1 MAARCVTSSSIQ
13 QNRFSKLSIQ
23 RNARQVQRCVLARGG
38 AVTELNT
45 IEAYKEFIEHDGV
58 VVIDFFVSFVFSNI
72 TPDLAVPFNQGSHL
86 NFSLYCDVQASWCA
100 PCKLIAPKI
109 EEMAAELTDVK
120 FGKVR
125 RVERFFSLAPYY
137 QCSLPF

>member
-58 VVIDFFVSFVFSNI
+58 
-72 TPDLAVPFNQGSHL
+72 
-86 NFSLYCDVQASWCA
+86 ASWCA

-120 FGKVR
+120 FGKLNLTETPNVG
-125 RVERFFSLAPYY
+125 
-137 QCSLPF
+137 PFAKALEIKSMPCFHVYKNGGKFDQMTGNNPDGLRKMVISAL